1 MDYYVYIIFSHLK
14 YLHYIGHT
22 NNLKDRLFRHNNNRN
37 KFTKGK
43 GPWSLVA
50 SIKCHSKSE
59 AYNLEMTLKKMKNP
73 EKAIQ
78 YLNSL
83 VQSIPT

>member
-1 MDYYVYIIFSHLK
+1 MSP
-14 YLHYIGHT
+14 LHWHT
-22 NNLKDRLFRHNNNRN
+22 NNLEDRLFRHNTNRN

-43 GPWSLVA
+43 GSSSLVA

-59 AYNLEMTLKKMKNP
+59 AYNLELKLKKMKNP
-73 EKAIQ
+73 EKAIK
-78 YLNSL
+78 YLKSL